1 MLWTRGVDLDIFHPM
16 DSKVLNTARPI
27 FLYVG
32 RVAVEKNVEAFLK
45 LDLPGSKWVAGE
57 GPALAELK
65 SRYPQANYLGVL
77 TQAELAKV
85 YAAADVF
92 VFPSR
97 TDTFGLVLLEAL
109 ACGTPVAAY
118 PVTGPIDVLG
128 DGGAGAMHEDL
139 REACLEA
146 LEDRSQPCARVGRTL
161 LVGGGLRAVRRA
173 SEAAAARVVSRGKRR
188 RVTRRAEP
196 SMRTRPSTV
205 ARARRT
211 ARCAP
216 SMPTTTHAEHRTVR
230 RRERARRAESCGSRA
245 WFERHERRER
255 RERHATN
262 GTQHDTQHEPLSPD
276 DPLAPLPFNPYK
288 GNRGL
293 TRAWHAMKN
302 SLAGFRVA
310 IREESAFRQE
320 LTLAAILI
328 PCGVL
333 VPVEPV
339 SRVLLLGSVLL
350 VLIVELLNSS
360 VEAAIDRISL
370 ERHEL
375 SRRAKDLGSAAV
387 MVALGMCLMTWV
399 LIVGPLVVHWVKA
412 WL

>member
-1 MLWTRGVDLDIFHPM
+1 
-16 DSKVLNTARPI
+16 
-27 FLYVG
+27 
-32 RVAVEKNVEAFLK
+32 
-45 LDLPGSKWVAGE
+45 
-57 GPALAELK
+57 
-65 SRYPQANYLGVL
+65 
-77 TQAELAKV
+77 
-85 YAAADVF
+85 
-92 VFPSR
+92 
-97 TDTFGLVLLEAL
+97 
-109 ACGTPVAAY
+109 
-118 PVTGPIDVLG
+118 
-128 DGGAGAMHEDL
+128 
-139 REACLEA
+139 
-146 LEDRSQPCARVGRTL
+146 
-161 LVGGGLRAVRRA
+161 
-173 SEAAAARVVSRGKRR
+173 
-188 RVTRRAEP
+188 
-196 SMRTRPSTV
+196 MRTRPSTV
-205 ARARRT
+205 GRASNGALRAVETGNRNDNDT
-211 ARCAP
+211 ASIEP
-216 SMPTTTHAEHRTVR
+216 FDDVSEPGTPNHADH
-230 RRERARRAESCGSRA
+230 AHGSNGA
-245 WFERHERRER
+245 SI
-255 RERHATN
+255 AN
-262 GTQHDTQHEPLSPD
+262 GTQHDTQNEPLSPD

-387 MVALGMCLMTWV
+387 MAALGMCLMTWL
-399 LIVGPLVVHWVKA
+399 LIVGPLVVHWVQA

>member
-1 MLWTRGVDLDIFHPM
+1 MM
-16 DSKVLNTARPI
+16 
-27 FLYVG
+27 
-32 RVAVEKNVEAFLK
+32 
-45 LDLPGSKWVAGE
+45 
-57 GPALAELK
+57 
-65 SRYPQANYLGVL
+65 
-77 TQAELAKV
+77 
-85 YAAADVF
+85 
-92 VFPSR
+92 
-97 TDTFGLVLLEAL
+97 
-109 ACGTPVAAY
+109 
-118 PVTGPIDVLG
+118 
-128 DGGAGAMHEDL
+128 
-139 REACLEA
+139 
-146 LEDRSQPCARVGRTL
+146 
-161 LVGGGLRAVRRA
+161 RRA
-173 SEAAAARVVSRGKRR
+173 K
-188 RVTRRAEP
+188 P
-196 SMRTRPSTV
+196 SMRTSQATV
-205 ARARRT
+205 GRASNGALRALDADANTASIEPFDDVSEQGAALPGDTAQQQRRLT
-211 ARCAP
+211 
-216 SMPTTTHAEHRTVR
+216 
-230 RRERARRAESCGSRA
+230 G
-245 WFERHERRER
+245 
-255 RERHATN
+255 N
-262 GTQHDTQHEPLSPD
+262 HDASPPNDSQPEPLSPD

-328 PCGVL
+328 PCGML

-399 LIVGPLVVHWVKA
+399 LLVGPLVVHWLSA
-412 WL
+412 WF

>member
-1 MLWTRGVDLDIFHPM
+1 MRATSSSGRRPANGALHAADTHLPSPGIEPFDDI
-16 DSKVLNTARPI
+16 R
-27 FLYVG
+27 
-32 RVAVEKNVEAFLK
+32 EQ
-45 LDLPGSKWVAGE
+45 
-57 GPALAELK
+57 PALHH
-65 SRYPQANYLGVL
+65 ANGIPRLGT
-77 TQAELAKV
+77 TQ
-85 YAAADVF
+85 
-92 VFPSR
+92 
-97 TDTFGLVLLEAL
+97 
-109 ACGTPVAAY
+109 PV
-118 PVTGPIDVLG
+118 
-128 DGGAGAMHEDL
+128 
-139 REACLEA
+139 
-146 LEDRSQPCARVGRTL
+146 
-161 LVGGGLRAVRRA
+161 
-173 SEAAAARVVSRGKRR
+173 
-188 RVTRRAEP
+188 
-196 SMRTRPSTV
+196 
-205 ARARRT
+205 
-211 ARCAP
+211 
-216 SMPTTTHAEHRTVR
+216 
-230 RRERARRAESCGSRA
+230 
-245 WFERHERRER
+245 
-255 RERHATN
+255 N
-262 GTQHDTQHEPLSPD
+262 GTAAPDSGGDAHEPLSPD

-399 LIVGPLVVHWVKA
+399 LIVGPLAVRWIGA
-412 WL
+412 WF